1 MRLQNNAGSN
11 VIAAAPVSKL
21 VYKTDSG
28 LPMDFWRTETQLHW
42 ADPRNEQVREDKVTK
57 RSFTPYELSSELFN
71 YPRMAFVSTADPST
85 DLRAASQNF
94 LSYDSRQNVRTK
106 QALHPE
112 KLLHGDAADMDKKPP
127 VPRHRP
133 QAHRPSAVTRHL
145 SVPDDYRDPS
155 RDGTFTRRHGEKNF
169 SDLFDTELPARSSV
183 KRSKAEDHTT
193 WSWLDSK
200 APTCSGVAK
209 STDTFTPRGLRERE
223 MSSVIFGED
232 SLGPRRLVSV
242 PEEEE
247 KKRTMRTMNQEF
259 SCMQANC
266 FDNASEIFRRRSERD
281 FGEDMSAR
289 ARKQQE
295 FRSAIFEPMDKGAAP
310 QRASRTPR
318 ESARNTDS
326 SRSTANVETSRPMTA
341 RARLQHITMGKR
353 AEGLY

>member
-1 MRLQNNAGSN
+1 MRLRNNAGSN
-11 VIAAAPVSKL
+11 VISSAPVSKL
-21 VYKTDSG
+21 VYKHDSG
-28 LPMDFWRTETQLHW
+28 LPMEYWRTETQLHW
-42 ADPRNEQVREDKVTK
+42 ADPRNEQVREDKETK

-71 YPRMAFVSTADPST
+71 YPRMAFVSTADPSS

-112 KLLHGDAADMDKKPP
+112 KLLHADVPDADKKPT

-145 SVPDDYRDPS
+145 SVPDDYRDPE

-200 APTCSGVAK
+200 APTCAAPG
-209 STDTFTPRGLRERE
+209 DERTFTPRGLRERE
-223 MSSVIFGED
+223 MSSDIFFGEE
-232 SLGPRRLVSV
+232 SRVRRLVSV
-242 PEEEE
+242 PEEEATKRNN
-247 KKRTMRTMNQEF
+247 KKEWF
-259 SCMQANC
+259 AMQASC

-281 FGEDMSAR
+281 FGEDISAR
-289 ARKQQE
+289 ARKQQQ
-295 FRSAIFEPMDKGAAP
+295 FRSAIFDPLDKGAAA
-310 QRASRTPR
+310 QRVSKTPR
-318 ESARNTDS
+318 ESTRNSDS
-326 SRSTANVETSRPMTA
+326 SRSTSNVSSARPMTA
-341 RARLQHITMGKR
+341 RARLQHITMNKR